1 MDNFFKP
8 AKLIKKDEYLKE
20 EKYLHKVKLTCI
32 YKKLKVVKMFY
43 FHWNKMVYVN
53 TNIFIT
59 NYHII
64 KFEDIQPKVMK
75 FNFQKSV

>member
-43 FHWNKMVYVN
+43 FH
-53 TNIFIT
+53 
-59 NYHII
+59 
-64 KFEDIQPKVMK
+64 
-75 FNFQKSV
+75 